1 MDARFSA
8 KDGRWTVVVA
18 TVEVEASQPTAE
30 SLPHYSFNY
39 RFLRSAESPPGVHW
53 FDVIVDFSLGEE
65 RASHIAYGIVTAL
78 QRAAE
83 SGWLAGYRVVAGGQ
97 HLDVQSEDG
106 IALAEESSRVWPA
119 PLRADA

>member
-1 MDARFSA
+1 MDARLSE

-18 TVEVEASQPTAE
+18 TVEVEANQPIAE

-39 RFLRSAESPPGVHW
+39 RFLPSAESPPGVQR

-83 SGWLAGYRVVAGGQ
+83 SGWLAGYRVVSGGE
-97 HLDVQSEDG
+97 HLDVESEDG
-106 IALAEESSRVWPA
+106 IALAEELSRVWPA
-119 PLRADA
+119 PLGAAG